1 MDSFN
6 IEAKAAYKVAHLM
19 SLDTRDNV
27 EKFVEEVVNLYAC
40 INEPVVKSI
49 VKRVT
54 RHFML
59 HSKNIQEN
67 NIQRLN
73 SKIWAGELDDKKLLV
88 HKIKNIDK

>member
-1 MDSFN
+1 M
-6 IEAKAAYKVAHLM
+6 
-19 SLDTRDNV
+19 
-27 EKFVEEVVNLYAC
+27 
-40 INEPVVKSI
+40 KSI